1 MGDASVSSNTLIY
14 VIYPNFA
21 KFDYQMDFA
30 NPNNG
35 NMDVLQDFDFDSF
48 LHQDADAGESFNF
61 DAFGGLDGNEIGA
74 E

>member
-1 MGDASVSSNTLIY
+1 MSDPAVSSNTLIY

-21 KFDYQMDFA
+21 KFEYPMDFA
-30 NPNNG
+30 NPSNN

-61 DAFGGLDGNEIGA
+61 DTFGGLDGNEIGA